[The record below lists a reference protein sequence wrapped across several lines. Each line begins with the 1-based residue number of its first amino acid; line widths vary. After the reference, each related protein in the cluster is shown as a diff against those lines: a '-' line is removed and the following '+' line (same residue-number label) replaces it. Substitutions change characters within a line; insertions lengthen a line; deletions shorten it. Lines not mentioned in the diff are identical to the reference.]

1 MQKPINNNIFFQ
13 LNQPKLFNFLQ
24 YEISDDDPVR
34 KLSSILEGLD
44 FSSLMQVFSYKTKVH
59 PIRMF
64 SIIVY
69 AYSRNLTST
78 RDIEMACHENIKF
91 RFLLQNSK
99 IPVHST
105 ISRFLAKTEDILPD
119 LFEQFIEKI
128 FEMEDIST
136 ETIYIDGTKIEAY
149 ANKYSFVWKKS
160 IEKYRDRLD
169 EKILELISNFNDD
182 FNLQYDNFLEIYSYL
197 SNLNFQIVKG
207 RGKRKSKEQKYL
219 ELCAE
224 YLEKYQKYSNHFKNL
239 NGRNSYS
246 KTDIDATFMRMK
258 DDHMRN
264 GQLKPGYNLQIGV
277 ISEYISSYEIFSN
290 PSDSKTLIP
299 FLEKISSQ
307 NLEIKNIVADAGY
320 ESISNYEYLEKMD
333 YTSYIKPIYFEK
345 SKIRK
350 FKNDLNRVENLI
362 YNHSENKLFR
372 KDGLELEFLYSNK
385 NNTVQYFWNPETN
398 KKIKY
403 NARFRILSNKSK
415 ENVSSNYGKQLRM
428 NRSIQVEGAFAVL
441 KEDMKL
447 RKLKVR
453 SKKSVLREICLFC
466 IAYNFNRYLSRNINN
481 RLGTTLHSLKVA

>member
-1 MQKPINNNIFFQ
+1 MQKSTNNNIFFQ

-24 YEISDDDPVR
+24 YEISDNDPVR

-160 IEKYRDRLD
+160 IEKYRNRLD

-182 FNLQYDNFLEIYSYL
+182 FNLQYDNFW
-197 SNLNFQIVKG
+197 
-207 RGKRKSKEQKYL
+207 
-219 ELCAE
+219 
-224 YLEKYQKYSNHFKNL
+224 
-239 NGRNSYS
+239 
-246 KTDIDATFMRMK
+246 T
-258 DDHMRN
+258 
-264 GQLKPGYNLQIGV
+264 
-277 ISEYISSYEIFSN
+277 
-290 PSDSKTLIP
+290 
-299 FLEKISSQ
+299 
-307 NLEIKNIVADAGY
+307 
-320 ESISNYEYLEKMD
+320 
-333 YTSYIKPIYFEK
+333 
-345 SKIRK
+345 
-350 FKNDLNRVENLI
+350 
-362 YNHSENKLFR
+362 
-372 KDGLELEFLYSNK
+372 
-385 NNTVQYFWNPETN
+385 
-398 KKIKY
+398 
-403 NARFRILSNKSK
+403 
-415 ENVSSNYGKQLRM
+415 
-428 NRSIQVEGAFAVL
+428 
-441 KEDMKL
+441 
-447 RKLKVR
+447 
-453 SKKSVLREICLFC
+453 
-466 IAYNFNRYLSRNINN
+466 
-481 RLGTTLHSLKVA
+481 

>member
-1 MQKPINNNIFFQ
+1 
-13 LNQPKLFNFLQ
+13 
-24 YEISDDDPVR
+24 
-34 KLSSILEGLD
+34 
-44 FSSLMQVFSYKTKVH
+44 MQVFSYKTKVH

-91 RFLLQNSK
+91 RFLLQDSK
-99 IPVHST
+99 IPDHST
-105 ISRFLAKTEDILPD
+105 ISRFLVKTEDILPD
-119 LFEQFIEKI
+119 LFEQFVEKI
-128 FEMEDIST
+128 FEMENIST

-149 ANKYSFVWKKS
+149 ANKYTFVWKKS
-160 IEKYRDRLD
+160 IEKYRTRLD

-299 FLEKISSQ
+299 FLEKISSR

-320 ESISNYEYLEKMD
+320 ESISNYEYLEKM
-333 YTSYIKPIYFEK
+333 E
-345 SKIRK
+345 
-350 FKNDLNRVENLI
+350 
-362 YNHSENKLFR
+362 
-372 KDGLELEFLYSNK
+372 
-385 NNTVQYFWNPETN
+385 
-398 KKIKY
+398 
-403 NARFRILSNKSK
+403 
-415 ENVSSNYGKQLRM
+415 
-428 NRSIQVEGAFAVL
+428 
-441 KEDMKL
+441 
-447 RKLKVR
+447 
-453 SKKSVLREICLFC
+453 
-466 IAYNFNRYLSRNINN
+466 
-481 RLGTTLHSLKVA
+481 